1 MKNLSFRNSKG
12 TGPKPRISLVVL
24 ATIVGL
30 VGFASGCVF
39 VPTPHYYAT
48 GSRHNV
54 TKQSTNLFRPGAD
67 TIENVMLK
75 LGEPDRASQDERKIT
90 YRSKMIVGFI
100 ISTAEIDPNGE
111 GFPIN
116 HYLTIKFDC
125 EGVVTNL
132 EYSTY
137 LGWDLGRIPN

>member
-1 MKNLSFRNSKG
+1 MKNIIFRNSK
-12 TGPKPRISLVVL
+12 TAGPKLRTSLV
-24 ATIVGL
+24 AFTAMVGL
-30 VGFASGCVF
+30 VGFAAGCVF
-39 VPTPHYYAT
+39 VPTPHYYAV

-54 TKQSTNLFRPGAD
+54 TKQSTALIRPGTD
-67 TIENVMLK
+67 TIEDVMLK

-90 YRSKMIVGFI
+90 YRSKKIIGII

-116 HYLTIKFDC
+116 HYLTIKFDY

-137 LGWDLGRIPN
+137 RGWDLGWVPN